1 MANTASVNIPRI
13 KRLLKRRSKQA
24 FFLCTRYPL
33 ELIGAGLFC
42 LIFRLLPLDCAS
54 AVGGFLGRFI
64 GPRIRVSWV
73 ARYNLMK
80 AFPEKTPIEI
90 DEIVVKMWD
99 NLGRTFM
106 EYPHLRWLC
115 AHYDDRIEFVN
126 FKEVENLR
134 DDGKAGI
141 VFSAHIGNWEVSSI
155 TGVKAGIPLHRIYRP
170 ANNPYVEWVFRYFRQ
185 KIPGILV
192 PKGTSGFRQIV
203 DLMRKDGHFALLID
217 QKMNEGISV
226 NFFGYPA
233 MTTPSL
239 ASLVLKH
246 DYPAIPSRSQRLKGA
261 HYRLTFEPPLTIEKT
276 GDNKEDV
283 RRFMEKANEVLER
296 WIRDDPS
303 QWLWVH
309 KRWPDSK
316 MWRKLYDQRHL
327 WQKGIKPEEVFKV
340 ATENRQA

>member
-1 MANTASVNIPRI
+1 MIDATE
-13 KRLLKRRSKQA
+13 KRMLRRRLKRT

-33 ELIGAGLFC
+33 ELVGTVIFC
-42 LIFRLLPLDCAS
+42 AFFRLLPIDWAS
-54 AVGGFLGRFI
+54 AVGSYLGRLI

-80 AFPEKTPIEI
+80 AFPEKTPAEI
-90 DEIVVKMWD
+90 DEIVVNMWD

-115 AHYDDRIEFVN
+115 THYDERIEFVN
-126 FKEVENLR
+126 FQNAETLR
-134 DDGKAGI
+134 DDGKAGM

-155 TGVKAGIPLHRIYRP
+155 LGVKLGMPLHRIYRS
-170 ANNPYVEWVFRYFRQ
+170 ANNPYVEWLFRYFRQ
-185 KIPGILV
+185 KIPGVLV

-217 QKMNEGISV
+217 QKMNEGVSV

-239 ASLVLKH
+239 ASLALKH
-246 DYPAIPSRSQRLKGA
+246 DYPAVPIRSERLKGA
-261 HYRLTFEPPLTIEKT
+261 HYRLTVENPLQIEKT
-276 GDNKEDV
+276 GNNEEDV
-283 RRFMEKANEVLER
+283 RLFMEKANQVLER

-316 MWRKLYDQRHL
+316 KWQQLYKQRHL
-327 WQKGIKPEEVFKV
+327 WEKGIKPTDVFQT
-340 ATENRQA
+340 AIENRQK

>member
-1 MANTASVNIPRI
+1 MGLWTDMAKN
-13 KRLLKRRSKQA
+13 RLLKKHLKRA

-33 ELIGAGLFC
+33 EFVGTVFFC
-42 LIFRLLPLDCAS
+42 AFFRLLPLDWAS
-54 AVGGFLGRFI
+54 AIGGWMGRHI
-64 GPRIRVSWV
+64 GPHIRVSWV

-80 AFPEKTPIEI
+80 AFPEKTPAEI

-99 NLGRTFM
+99 NLMRTFV

-115 AHYDDRIEFVN
+115 SHYDDRIEFVN
-126 FKEVENLR
+126 YKEIEAIR
-134 DDGKAGI
+134 DDGKAGM
-141 VFSAHIGNWEVSSI
+141 VFSAHIGNWEVSSVFS
-155 TGVKAGIPLHRIYRP
+155 VKAGMPIHRIYRS

-185 KIPGILV
+185 KIQGVLV

-203 DLMRKDGHFALLID
+203 ELMRKNGHAAFLID

-226 NFFGYPA
+226 NLFGYPA

-239 ASLVLKH
+239 ASLALKH
-246 DYPAIPSRSQRLKGA
+246 DYPAIPIRSQRLKGA
-261 HYRLTFEPPLTIEKT
+261 HYRLTFEPPLQIEKT
-276 GDNKEDV
+276 GDAKEDI
-283 RRFMEKANEVLER
+283 RLYMEKANQILER

-316 MWRKLYDQRHL
+316 KWQQLYRQRDL
-327 WQKGIKPEEVFKV
+327 WKKGIKPADVYEM
-340 ATENRQA
+340 ATANRQK